1 MALSFR
7 HKGSTSVHGAK
18 QRSAITTLMIAVI
31 LVVVMAV
38 AGVGVYVFVF
48 TGPSTGDSSTPTVT
62 IGNTSSLANSQTS
75 TVTIGSTTSAV
86 PTTATQG
93 YENYRG
99 SYTYVTPL
107 GPFGINDS
115 SGKPVEWN
123 STQTA
128 TGSFTF
134 SINPAT
140 YLGTGTGQ
148 GSITVTTHGYCTGA
162 VTVPYTFTI
171 QATHPPGE
179 NFEISFNTPTPSTVM
194 VQLTCQ
200 GSTKGFNTS
209 NNPISFLS
217 VYPNGLSPA
226 SIPSASSQV
235 PTGGI
240 SYTVTITQAS

>member
-1 MALSFR
+1 MALPFR
-7 HKGSTSVHGAK
+7 RKGSTSTHRVQ
-18 QRSAITTLMIAVI
+18 QRSAITTLVIAVI
-31 LVVVMAV
+31 LVVVIAV

-48 TGPSTGDSSTPTVT
+48 TGSSTGDSSTSTVT
-62 IGNTSSLANSQTS
+62 IGNASSLTNSQTS
-75 TVTIGSTTSAV
+75 TVTIGSTTSA
-86 PTTATQG
+86 PTTATHG
-93 YENYRG
+93 YENYKG

-140 YLGTGTGQ
+140 YIGTGTGQ

-179 NFEISFNTPTPSTVM
+179 NFEISFNPPTPSTVM

-200 GSTKGFNTS
+200 GSTMGFNTS
-209 NNPISFLS
+209 NNPVSFLS

-226 SIPSASSQV
+226 SIPSTSSQV